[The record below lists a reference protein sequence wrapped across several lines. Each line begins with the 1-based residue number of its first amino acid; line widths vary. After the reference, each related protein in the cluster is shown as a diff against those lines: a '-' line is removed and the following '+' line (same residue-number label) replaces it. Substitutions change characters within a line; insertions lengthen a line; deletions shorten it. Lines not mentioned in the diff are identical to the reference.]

1 MLKGRHLLDL
11 IDYTPEEITYLLELS
26 KKLKKMKKEG
36 SEIEYLKKKNIAL
49 IFEKDSTRTRCA
61 FEVAAADQGAFT
73 TYIGSIG
80 SQFGKKESIAD
91 TAKVLGR
98 MYDGIQYRK

>member
-36 SEIEYLKKKNIAL
+36 SEIEYLKKK
-49 IFEKDSTRTRCA
+49 KYSS
-61 FEVAAADQGAFT
+61 
-73 TYIGSIG
+73 YI
-80 SQFGKKESIAD
+80 
-91 TAKVLGR
+91 
-98 MYDGIQYRK
+98 RKGFYKNKMCF

>member
-36 SEIEYLKKKNIAL
+36 SEIE
-49 IFEKDSTRTRCA
+49 
-61 FEVAAADQGAFT
+61 
-73 TYIGSIG
+73 
-80 SQFGKKESIAD
+80 
-91 TAKVLGR
+91 
-98 MYDGIQYRK
+98 